1 MSERYQSLHNWLSEI
16 FKTSDYDLK
25 PASEDASFRMYYR
38 LILQGETYIV
48 MDAPPQHENCER
60 FVDITNRLQQCKVN
74 APVIHKE
81 NIVQGFLLLSD
92 FGDELYLPNLTQK
105 TADTLYK
112 DAINTLV
119 KIQVLGDV
127 KNLNFYDEP
136 LLRREMSLFNEWLL
150 IKHLQVNVNDGLNMA
165 LEIITKQLVNNA
177 LNQPQVFVHRDYHS
191 RNLMLTRDKNPGV
204 IDYQDAV
211 HGPLSYDLV
220 SLLKDCYIKW
230 SKDEINNWID
240 FYLKQ
245 LAESNPGYDINRE
258 QFQRW
263 FDLMGVQR
271 HLKASGIFAR
281 LSHRDSKHGFLKD
294 IPRTLSYIV
303 ELKPDYPE
311 LNPLCDLIEES
322 VLPTL
327 EQKLCEQ

>member
-1 MSERYQSLHNWLSEI
+1 MSERNQSLHNWLSNI
-16 FKTSDYDLK
+16 FETSDYDLK

-38 LILQGETYIV
+38 LYLQDETFIV
-48 MDAPPQHENCER
+48 MDAPPQHENSAL
-60 FVDITNRLQQCKVN
+60 FIDITNRLQHCKVN
-74 APVIHKE
+74 APLIHKE
-81 NIVQGFLLLSD
+81 NTAEGFLLLSD
-92 FGDELYLPNLTQK
+92 FGDELYLPNLTQT
-105 TADTLYK
+105 TADALYK

-119 KIQVLGDV
+119 KIQVSGDV
-127 KNLNFYDEP
+127 KNLDCYDEA
-136 LLRREMSLFNEWLL
+136 LLRREVSLFSDWLL
-150 IKHLQVNVNDGLNMA
+150 IKHLQLEVNDELDKELEAVVVQLIDNA
-165 LEIITKQLVNNA
+165 LE
-177 LNQPQVFVHRDYHS
+177 QPQVFVHRDFHS
-191 RNLMLTRDKNPGV
+191 RNLMLTRTNNPGV

-230 SKDEINNWID
+230 SKAEINNWID

-303 ELKPDYPE
+303 DLRPDYPE
-311 LNPLCDLIEES
+311 LEPLCGLIEDS
-322 VLPTL
+322 VLPAL
-327 EQKLCEQ
+327 EQKPCGQ

>member
-1 MSERYQSLHNWLSEI
+1 M
-16 FKTSDYDLK
+16 
-25 PASEDASFRMYYR
+25 
-38 LILQGETYIV
+38 
-48 MDAPPQHENCER
+48 
-60 FVDITNRLQQCKVN
+60 
-74 APVIHKE
+74 
-81 NIVQGFLLLSD
+81 SD

-204 IDYQDAV
+204 IDYQ
-211 HGPLSYDLV
+211 H
-220 SLLKDCYIKW
+220 
-230 SKDEINNWID
+230 
-240 FYLKQ
+240 
-245 LAESNPGYDINRE
+245 
-258 QFQRW
+258 
-263 FDLMGVQR
+263 
-271 HLKASGIFAR
+271 
-281 LSHRDSKHGFLKD
+281 
-294 IPRTLSYIV
+294 
-303 ELKPDYPE
+303 
-311 LNPLCDLIEES
+311 S
-322 VLPTL
+322 V
-327 EQKLCEQ
+327 